1 MSRSQRTPSRAPS
14 TASNNDT
21 MANNNAA
28 LLGALMAFGGASK
41 SNGDILRSRGNS
53 PATPATS
60 MRGRPPALSPSPS
73 YRQPATAPATAR
85 VSPAALPPIR
95 PNATASA
102 SAARDDNHDD
112 IKTQRPTPPPK
123 PRRLSEHHYKPRPIS
138 PATSFVGILEK
149 NTLRRPT
156 LKQQHHPNEVS
167 SVDMEVR
174 AQAEAATIQIEGF
187 DRRQKDPAHRQKVEV
202 LSNSFRPTS
211 SADRRVQ
218 ERTRAQVEA
227 RLAEAQ
233 DRARSQ
239 ALSSSEDDEYVSAS
253 EDTAR
258 SPTIAQRAGTTAATK
273 QPHQPPPAR
282 SRPPPPGPRRNL
294 NNPSQPIEIS
304 PAPRAS
310 ISSARS
316 VSPQSNPSLNA
327 AYHQL
332 YPRRTTNLTL
342 GEDLANAMVASSL
355 ATSRAS
361 SPSKLAPPSTTPQRH
376 NHLSH
381 FGSRTPSPTKS
392 AKKAK
397 GMRHTLRDPDSSS
410 SDSETEQHPYG
421 KHKKKRHLRP
431 KHPNK
436 HHEGMSRS
444 RCRNTSY
451 DSNIS

>member
-14 TASNNDT
+14 TASNSNNND

-28 LLGALMAFGGASK
+28 LLGALLAFGGASK

-53 PATPATS
+53 PATPAS
-60 MRGRPPALSPSPS
+60 SLRGRPPALSPSPS

-85 VSPAALPPIR
+85 VSPVAAASTR
-95 PNATASA
+95 PNATT
-102 SAARDDNHDD
+102 ARDDSHDD
-112 IKTQRPTPPPK
+112 LKTQRPTPPPK

-138 PATSFVGILEK
+138 PTTSFIGILEK

-156 LKQQHHPNEVS
+156 LKQPQHPNEVS
-167 SVDMEVR
+167 SVGMEVR
-174 AQAEAATIQIEGF
+174 AQAEAATTQIKGFEG
-187 DRRQKDPAHRQKVEV
+187 RQKDPAHHQKGEV
-202 LSNSFRPTS
+202 FSSNSRPTP

-218 ERTRAQVEA
+218 DRTRAQVKA

-258 SPTIAQRAGTTAATK
+258 SLTVGPKAGTTAAVK
-273 QPHQPPPAR
+273 QPSQPSPAR
-282 SRPPPPGPRRNL
+282 SRPPPPPGTRRNL

-361 SPSKLAPPSTTPQRH
+361 SPSKLAPPSTSSRRH
-376 NHLSH
+376 NHLSP
-381 FGSRTPSPTKS
+381 FRSRTPSPI
-392 AKKAK
+392 KKAK
-397 GMRHTLRDPDSSS
+397 GMRQTLRDPESSS
-410 SDSETEQHPYG
+410 SESETEQHPYG

-436 HHEGMSRS
+436 HHEGMSQW
-444 RCRNTSY
+444 RCCNTKFDTNLS
-451 DSNIS
+451 

>member
-60 MRGRPPALSPSPS
+60 MRGRPPGLSPSPS

-85 VSPAALPPIR
+85 VSPAALPPMR
-95 PNATASA
+95 PNVTASA
-102 SAARDDNHDD
+102 TRDDNHDD

-156 LKQQHHPNEVS
+156 LKQQHHLNEVS

-174 AQAEAATIQIEGF
+174 AQAEAATNQIEGF
-187 DRRQKDPAHRQKVEV
+187 DRRQKDPPQRQKVQV
-202 LSNSFRPTS
+202 FSNNSRPTS

-218 ERTRAQVEA
+218 DRTRAQVET

-233 DRARSQ
+233 NRARSQ

-258 SPTIAQRAGTTAATK
+258 SPTVAQRAGTTVATK
-273 QPHQPPPAR
+273 QPPQPPPAR
-282 SRPPPPGPRRNL
+282 SRPPPPGTRRNL

-361 SPSKLAPPSTTPQRH
+361 SPSKLAPPSTTPRRH
-376 NHLSH
+376 SHLSH

-392 AKKAK
+392 TKKAK
-397 GMRHTLRDPDSSS
+397 GMRHTLRDPESSS
-410 SDSETEQHPYG
+410 SESETEQHPYG

-436 HHEGMSRS
+436 HHEGMPRL
-444 RCRNTSY
+444 RCCITSFA
-451 DSNIS
+451 SNIS

>member
-14 TASNNDT
+14 TASNND
-21 MANNNAA
+21 MANNKTA
-28 LLGALMAFGGASK
+28 LLGALLAFGGASK

-53 PATPATS
+53 PATPAS
-60 MRGRPPALSPSPS
+60 SLRGRPPTFSPSPS

-85 VSPAALPPIR
+85 VSPAAAVSTKPH
-95 PNATASA
+95 AAASA
-102 SAARDDNHDD
+102 VRNDSHDD
-112 IKTQRPTPPPK
+112 TKTQRPTPPPK

-149 NTLRRPT
+149 NTLRRPA
-156 LKQQHHPNEVS
+156 LKQQDHPNEVS
-167 SVDMEVR
+167 SSGMEVR
-174 AQAEAATIQIEGF
+174 AQAEAATTQTEGLG
-187 DRRQKDPAHRQKVEV
+187 RRQKDPTQRQKVEV
-202 LSNSFRPTS
+202 FSNNSRPTS
-211 SADRRVQ
+211 SRSPADRRIQ

-233 DRARSQ
+233 ERARSQ

-258 SPTIAQRAGTTAATK
+258 SPTVAARAGTTAIK
-273 QPHQPPPAR
+273 QPPQPPPTR
-282 SRPPPPGPRRNL
+282 SRPPPGTRKNL

-316 VSPQSNPSLNA
+316 VSSQSNPSLNA

-342 GEDLANAMVASSL
+342 GEDLANAMVASSI

-361 SPSKLAPPSTTPQRH
+361 SPSKLAPPSSSSRRH
-376 NHLSH
+376 NHPSP
-381 FGSRTPSPTKS
+381 FQSRTPSPI
-392 AKKAK
+392 KKAK
-397 GMRHTLRDPDSSS
+397 GMRHTLRDPESSS
-410 SDSETEQHPYG
+410 SESETEQHPYG
-421 KHKKKRHLRP
+421 KHKKKRHLRL

-436 HHEGMSRS
+436 HHEGMSS
-444 RCRNTSY
+444 
-451 DSNIS
+451 

>member
-1 MSRSQRTPSRAPS
+1 MSRSQRRPSRAPS

-41 SNGDILRSRGNS
+41 TNGDILRSRGNS

-60 MRGRPPALSPSPS
+60 MRGRPPGLSPSPS

-85 VSPAALPPIR
+85 VSPAALPPMT

-102 SAARDDNHDD
+102 TRDDDHDD

-138 PATSFVGILEK
+138 PATFVGILEK
-149 NTLRRPT
+149 NNTLRRPT
-156 LKQQHHPNEVS
+156 LKQQYHPNEVS
-167 SVDMEVR
+167 SVGMEVR
-174 AQAEAATIQIEGF
+174 AQTEAATTQIEGSGG
-187 DRRQKDPAHRQKVEV
+187 RQKDPAHRQKVEV
-202 LSNSFRPTS
+202 FSNNSRPTSSRS

-239 ALSSSEDDEYVSAS
+239 ALSSSEDNEYVSAS

-258 SPTIAQRAGTTAATK
+258 SPTVAQRAGTTAAIK
-273 QPHQPPPAR
+273 QPPQPPPAR
-282 SRPPPPGPRRNL
+282 SRPPPPGTRKNL
-294 NNPSQPIEIS
+294 NNPSQPIEVS

-327 AYHQL
+327 TYHQL

-361 SPSKLAPPSTTPQRH
+361 SPSMLAPPSTTPRRH

-381 FGSRTPSPTKS
+381 FRSRTPSPTKS
-392 AKKAK
+392 TKKAK
-397 GMRHTLRDPDSSS
+397 GMRHTLRDPESSS
-410 SDSETEQHPYG
+410 SESETEQHPYG

-444 RCRNTSY
+444 HCFDTSFY
-451 DSNIS
+451 

>member
-14 TASNNDT
+14 TASNKD

-28 LLGALMAFGGASK
+28 LLGALLAFGGASK

-53 PATPATS
+53 PATPAS
-60 MRGRPPALSPSPS
+60 SLRGRPPGLSPSPS
-73 YRQPATAPATAR
+73 YRQPATAPASAR
-85 VSPAALPPIR
+85 VSPAAVAPTR
-95 PNATASA
+95 PNVTA
-102 SAARDDNHDD
+102 SAARNDNNDET
-112 IKTQRPTPPPK
+112 KTQRPTPPPK

-138 PATSFVGILEK
+138 PATSYIGTLEN

-156 LKQQHHPNEVS
+156 LKHQHHPNEVS

-174 AQAEAATIQIEGF
+174 AQAEAATTQIEGF
-187 DRRQKDPAHRQKVEV
+187 DRRQKDSARRQKVEV
-202 LSNSFRPTS
+202 FSNHSRPTS
-211 SADRRVQ
+211 SADRRIQ
-218 ERTRAQVEA
+218 DRTRAQVEA

-239 ALSSSEDDEYVSAS
+239 GLSSSEDDEYVSAS
-253 EDTAR
+253 EDTTR
-258 SPTIAQRAGTTAATK
+258 SPTVAQRAGITAAIK
-273 QPHQPPPAR
+273 QPPQPPPAR
-282 SRPPPPGPRRNL
+282 SRPPPPGTRRNL

-310 ISSARS
+310 ISSAQS
-316 VSPQSNPSLNA
+316 TSPQSNPSLNA
-327 AYHQL
+327 TYHQL
-332 YPRRTTNLTL
+332 YPRRTTQLTL

-361 SPSKLAPPSTTPQRH
+361 SPSKLAPPSTHPRRH
-376 NHLSH
+376 NHLSP

-392 AKKAK
+392 TKKAK
-397 GMRHTLRDPDSSS
+397 GMRHTLRDPESSS
-410 SDSETEQHPYG
+410 SESETEQHPYG

-436 HHEGMSRS
+436 HHEGMSRQ
-444 RCRNTSY
+444 RCC
-451 DSNIS
+451 NIFFPS